1 MFIIIYSGLCQLQCC
16 KCFCWKA
23 TVQQRHE
30 YRTWFCTSVSIRYSK
45 TDIKHEETKMILGFF
60 CVLFFIMSLK
70 EKAEEKMKVEVSCSE
85 IPKTLFKNKLLPH
98 IRKYINIIKV
108 GCCDSPS
115 FPFLKSF
122 MNANIVRT
130 SHPRELKLNRVWL
143 HYSAAISTLPGLFGV
158 AICSKV
164 ANWAI
169 SEISTN
175 FSFQCSR
182 IGISQLPEVTFH
194 LTGMRQE
201 IYLKEVKSLFQNMHE
216 FIIKMHNEIIKKL

>member
-1 MFIIIYSGLCQLQCC
+1 MLIIIYSGLCQLQCC

-70 EKAEEKMKVEVSCSE
+70 EKAEKKMKVEVSCSE

-122 MNANIVRT
+122 MKCKHCQNFSSTRAQIKQGLTPLFSCNIYFAWIIW
-130 SHPRELKLNRVWL
+130 SSN
-143 HYSAAISTLPGLFGV
+143 LFK
-158 AICSKV
+158 SSQLSYFWNQYKFQFPMQQ
-164 ANWAI
+164 NWNLTTAWSYLSLDRDETRNLLERSQITI
-169 SEISTN
+169 SE
-175 FSFQCSR
+175 
-182 IGISQLPEVTFH
+182 H
-194 LTGMRQE
+194 AW
-201 IYLKEVKSLFQNMHE
+201 IYH
-216 FIIKMHNEIIKKL
+216 